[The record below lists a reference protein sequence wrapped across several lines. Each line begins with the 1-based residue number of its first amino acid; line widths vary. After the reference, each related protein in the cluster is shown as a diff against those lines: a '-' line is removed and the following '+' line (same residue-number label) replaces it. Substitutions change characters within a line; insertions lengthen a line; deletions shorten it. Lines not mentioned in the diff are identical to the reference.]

1 MKKIKL
7 ETIFKEYDENGELV
21 NEMVGIGYQLTPD
34 DGKCF
39 QDKATGEKF
48 IRQSDGKGAI
58 IELDESNLNKYEEV
72 KI

>member
-21 NEMVGIGYQLTPD
+21 DETIGTAYQLTPD

-48 IRQSDGKGAI
+48 IRQNDGNGAI
-58 IELDESNLNKYEEV
+58 IEVDQSNLDKYEEV
-72 KI
+72 EI